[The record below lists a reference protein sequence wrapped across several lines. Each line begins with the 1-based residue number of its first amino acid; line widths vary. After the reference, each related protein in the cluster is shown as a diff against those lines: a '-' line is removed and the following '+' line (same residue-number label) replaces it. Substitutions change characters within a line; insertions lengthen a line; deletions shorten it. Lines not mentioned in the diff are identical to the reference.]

1 MHTLFGHLCLR
12 IYTVNYVMWTINS
25 PELDGNY
32 SGFSERKV
40 RFIKEILC
48 IFQHFK
54 FMRTDFVNTPPIGII
69 TIDGIMINKPE
80 YVFNI
85 NTHAREDEGYLD
97 IQVAKKRD
105 TYTRDSSNV
114 NYLFGL
120 YLYHT
125 INSNTLKHI
134 TYHMGDPGSSISGD
148 DDEL

>member
-1 MHTLFGHLCLR
+1 
-12 IYTVNYVMWTINS
+12 MWTIDS

-54 FMRTDFVNTPPIGII
+54 FTRTDFVNTPPIGII

-85 NTHAREDEGYLD
+85 TTHACKDGGYLN

-105 TYTRDSSNV
+105 TYTIDSSDV
-114 NYLFGL
+114 KYLFGL
-120 YLYHT
+120 YLEQK
-125 INSNTLKHI
+125 IGSNTLNHI
-134 TYHMGDPGSSISGD
+134 AYHMGDPGSSISGD